1 MDKSYAIECA
11 KAFAERARQILDV
24 RQVILFGSYARG
36 TATDDSD
43 IDLAVVTGTP
53 PEDWLEAST
62 NLFRLRRDIDLAIEP
77 VLIDSSHDRSGFLEE
92 IRRTGEIIYDRKAA

>member
-1 MDKSYAIECA
+1 VDKGYAIKCG

-24 RQVILFGSYARG
+24 RQVILFGSHAKG
-36 TATDDSD
+36 TATEDSD

-77 VLIDSSHDRSGFLEE
+77 VLIDPSSDRSGFLEE
-92 IRRTGEIIYDRKAA
+92 IRRTGEVIYDKQAA

>member
-1 MDKSYAIECA
+1 MDKGYAIECA
-11 KAFAERARQILDV
+11 KTFAERAKQILDV
-24 RQVILFGSYARG
+24 RQVILFGSHAKG

-43 IDLAVVTGTP
+43 IDVAVVTDTS

-77 VLIDSSHDRSGFLEE
+77 ILIDSSHDRSGFLEE
-92 IRRTGEIIYDRKAA
+92 IRRTGEVVYDRQAA

>member
-77 VLIDSSHDRSGFLEE
+77 VLIDPSSDRSGFLEE
-92 IRRTGEIIYDRKAA
+92 IRRTGEVIYDRKAA

>member
-11 KAFAERARQILDV
+11 KAFVERARQSLDV
-24 RQVILFGSYARG
+24 RQVILFGSHAHG
-36 TATDDSD
+36 TAREDSD
-43 IDLAVVTGTP
+43 IDIAVITGTP

-77 VLIDSSHDRSGFLEE
+77 VLIDPSSDRSGFLEE
-92 IRRTGEIIYDRKAA
+92 IRRTGEVVYDKQAA